1 MSSTSTPTD
10 GIITALDTIEDIF
23 NKFPQKAQKL
33 AYELTRWGL
42 QCVGCSAATWETL
55 ESGMMKH
62 GKSDQDLIRLV
73 QKLNEILQEES
84 NVETITLT
92 KKAAEKFKTIAEM
105 EGIPNAA
112 LRFDERAAGCS
123 GFEYVL
129 DFSEEKE
136 DDDVVFESEGISIYV
151 NRNSLNR
158 LLGCEIDYVDGLQS
172 GFKISNP
179 NVRSSCGCGSS
190 HGYQ

>member
-1 MSSTSTPTD
+1 MTTTSSVKND
-10 GIITALDTIEDIF
+10 ITAIDTIEDIF
-23 NKFPQKAQKL
+23 NRYPTKAQKL
-33 AYELTRWGL
+33 AHELTRWGL

-62 GKSDQDLIRLV
+62 GKSSEELDLLLK
-73 QKLNEILQEES
+73 KLNLILQEETDP
-84 NVETITLT
+84 ETITIT
-92 KKAAEKFKTIAEM
+92 ARAAEKFRAIAAS
-105 EGIPNAA
+105 EGIPTAG

-123 GFEYVL
+123 GFEYTL
-129 DFSEEKE
+129 DFAEEKE
-136 DDDVVFESEGISIYV
+136 DGDLLFESQGITIHV
-151 NRNSLNR
+151 NSNSLGR

-190 HGYQ
+190 HGY